1 VGQFLVGVTQ
11 PVTGSLR
18 GFVFG
23 ALGWQGRGQPFG
35 ASPRG
40 QDLGD
45 KFLQGVSGGGLGPDE
60 CTRIHL
66 IHCTPSPEAVGWG
79 SVRRARGA
87 RGSCRPL
94 TTLVEMN
101 KYPGELAQ
109 SDRDTLLST
118 SYAALM
124 PGAWPEPFGLV
135 AIEAL
140 ACATPVIARRIGA
153 LPEMVRDGI
162 DGWFGDDVTAKAFR
176 VDRVASLDRAAIR
189 RSVLERFSAEAMA
202 TAYEDVYRRAA
213 KVVPLVQ
220 RDREAAAVRDEAVA
234 TALGGGA

>member
-1 VGQFLVGVTQ
+1 
-11 PVTGSLR
+11 
-18 GFVFG
+18 
-23 ALGWQGRGQPFG
+23 
-35 ASPRG
+35 
-40 QDLGD
+40 
-45 KFLQGVSGGGLGPDE
+45 
-60 CTRIHL
+60 
-66 IHCTPSPEAVGWG
+66 
-79 SVRRARGA
+79 
-87 RGSCRPL
+87 
-94 TTLVEMN
+94 
-101 KYPGELAQ
+101 
-109 SDRDTLLST
+109 
-118 SYAALM
+118 M

-135 AIEAL
+135 PIEAL
-140 ACATPVIARRIGA
+140 ACATPLIARRIGA

-234 TALGGGA
+234 TALGRGA